1 MKTLVRWLCVLGLL
15 AGLAPCR
22 STLAQGV
29 SSAAVVGRVI
39 DDAGSAVPSATLTLS
54 NPSTGARYSAR
65 SADDGRFFFE
75 NVEVGGP
82 YALDVRAL
90 GGRHAG
96 GAGERASDL
105 DRGGPRVP
113 GPDRAVRHPARQLRG
128 RTHQRGHKVRHQRVP
143 RVRVWVSPEPE
154 FRGEGHRG
162 RESGRFHAIAVRG
175 ELERTDPARSLALL
189 RLG

>member
-90 GGRHAG
+90 GFEAG
-96 GAGERASDL
+96 HFPDIWLRF
-105 DRGGPRVP
+105 GPR
-113 GPDRAVRHPARQLRG
+113 PAPQCFPHG
-128 RTHQRGHKVRHQRVP
+128 AP
-143 RVRVWVSPEPE
+143 
-154 FRGEGHRG
+154 
-162 RESGRFHAIAVRG
+162 
-175 ELERTDPARSLALL
+175 
-189 RLG
+189 